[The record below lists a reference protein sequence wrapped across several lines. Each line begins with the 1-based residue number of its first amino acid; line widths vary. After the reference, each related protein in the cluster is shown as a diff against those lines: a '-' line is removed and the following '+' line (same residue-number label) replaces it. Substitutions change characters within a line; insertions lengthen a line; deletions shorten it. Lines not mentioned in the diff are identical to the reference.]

1 MTAIRAICFDAFGTI
16 VEITDKRR
24 PFHTLQSEQP
34 RAFGKSSP
42 LTKPLSLRDIAVS
55 IGDARLAELEADL
68 EAECASIRLRP
79 GMDLIWA
86 SMRSLDLKI
95 GVCSNLAAPYERPLL
110 ACLPGIPDALV
121 LSFQVGLIKPD
132 PAIYRMVCAKLHVF
146 PAQVLFVG
154 DSLEADVIGPQA
166 AGLLAMP
173 IGEFQSAVAKGAA
186 DSESPALVELFQ
198 GMRGELSPRAQ
209 S

>member
-24 PFHTLQSEQP
+24 PFHALQREQA
-34 RAFGKSSP
+34 RTFDESSP
-42 LTKPLSLRDIAVS
+42 LTKALSLREIAVT
-55 IGDARLAELEADL
+55 IRDARLAELEADL

-86 SMRSLDLKI
+86 SLRSLDLKI

-121 LSFQVGLIKPD
+121 LSFQVGLIKPH
-132 PAIYRMVCAKLHVF
+132 PAIYRMVCAKLHVL

-154 DSLEADVIGPQA
+154 DTLEADVLGPRA

-173 IGEFQSAVAKGAA
+173 IDEFQDTLAKGQAA
-186 DSESPALVELFQ
+186 SAPPALVELFQ
-198 GMRGELSPRAQ
+198 GMRGELNPRARG
-209 S
+209 

>member
-1 MTAIRAICFDAFGTI
+1 MKAIRAVCFDAFGTI

-24 PFHTLQSEQP
+24 PFQALQSEQS
-34 RAFGKSSP
+34 RAFDESSP
-42 LTKPLSLRDIAVS
+42 LTKALSLREIAVS
-55 IGDARLAELEADL
+55 IGEARLAELEADL

-79 GMDLIWA
+79 DMDLIWA
-86 SMRSLDLKI
+86 SLRSLDLRI

-121 LSFQVGLIKPD
+121 LSFQVGLMKPH
-132 PAIYRMVCAKLHVF
+132 PAIYRMVCAKLHLL

-154 DSLEADVIGPQA
+154 DTLEADVLGPRA

-173 IGEFQSAVAKGAA
+173 IAEFQDALAKGPVASA
-186 DSESPALVELFQ
+186 PPALVELFQ
-198 GMRGELSPRAQ
+198 GMRGDPSQ
-209 S
+209 F